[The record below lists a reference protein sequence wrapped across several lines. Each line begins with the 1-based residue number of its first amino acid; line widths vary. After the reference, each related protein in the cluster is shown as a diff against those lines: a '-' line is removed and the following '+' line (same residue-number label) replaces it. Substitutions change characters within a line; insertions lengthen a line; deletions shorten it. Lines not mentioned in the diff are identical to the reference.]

1 MASLTPTQRVG
12 LARKASHAMV
22 ARKRDRGLTSK
33 ELAHAKDVGRKNA
46 HIGGFARAM
55 ALTPE
60 RRSAI
65 GHLAGAASKL
75 KMSHAQRVAAG
86 KKASVAR
93 LAKTTPE
100 ERSARAAHASRVRW
114 AGTTAEERSLA
125 NVSPLA
131 AAQLRNRTMTPAERS
146 RIASTASRVARQKFY
161 ALSPDEQSA
170 KQRHASNSR
179 WRRVKTLRQEARAA
193 P

>member
-75 KMSHAQRVAAG
+75 KMSHAQRVAMG
-86 KKASVAR
+86 QKGSIVR
-93 LAKTTPE
+93 LANTTPE
-100 ERSARAAHASRVRW
+100 IRSARAIHACRQRW
-114 AGTTAEERSLA
+114 ARMDPAQRKAATAE
-125 NVSPLA
+125 
-131 AAQLRNRTMTPAERS
+131 
-146 RIASTASRVARQKFY
+146 
-161 ALSPDEQSA
+161 AL
-170 KQRHASNSR
+170 K
-179 WRRVKTLRQEARAA
+179 AA
-193 P
+193 PSTQSFTDAGAPV